1 MSKKIKKNIVNNFF
15 KLLPSDN
22 KIIQVSIILLTL
34 AALIIVLYLLYR
46 GISNAWYMYRLKT
59 DFYKLKDM
67 GLNVKN
73 YDLLY
78 YKEINKKYI
87 QDRFNIH
94 GNEKNNEFINK
105 KMVGFIPGKYIVL
118 DIDVKDGIKDANF
131 LIEKIPKDTPVEKTP
146 NGYHYY
152 FENDTGNPIYS
163 YVQLNINGEDYSV
176 DILGVDSI
184 VNMSPSCIGDK
195 CYYWINSIF
204 THKPAKLSENMWIL
218 DLIKNNKPFIR
229 KFDGFDYNINIKNA
243 FIIIDNLHIENQ
255 FRLFFIYT
263 KSYSKAIK
271 LLNGI
276 VYKYDDN
283 YYFMT
288 RNSFNKYKNK
298 KKMLYELSETIGK
311 LSPSCIVDLSIIYS
325 SYLKPWNSFH
335 IKSCAINDDF
345 KNYKNDNFFP
355 DYIEINN
362 IYKKTNY
369 LIHDTITIVNYN
381 STNLKNEIYDI
392 VKNDKT
398 NKTLIGSESIYIT
411 TLLSNYFNIPCLCI
425 GTTYNEDDLYNNV
438 YTTYNESSS
447 NPKKMQRENL
457 KKIMIKFTSLF

>member
-34 AALIIVLYLLYR
+34 ASLIIVLYLLYR
-46 GISNAWYMYRLKT
+46 GASKAWYMYRLKT
-59 DFYKLKDM
+59 DFYKLQDM
-67 GLNVKN
+67 GINVKN
-73 YDLLY
+73 YDILY

-94 GNEKNNEFINK
+94 GNEKNNKFINK

-152 FENDTGNPIYS
+152 FENDTGKPIYS

-204 THKPAKLSENMWIL
+204 THKPAKLSENAWII

-229 KFDGFDYNINIKNA
+229 KFDGFDFNINIKNA

-255 FRLFFIYT
+255 FRFFFIYT

-271 LLNGI
+271 LLNGYI
-276 VYKYDDN
+276 YVYDDN

-298 KKMLYELSETIGK
+298 KKMLYELGETIGK

-325 SYLKPWNSFH
+325 NYLKPWNSFH

-369 LIHDTITIVNYN
+369 LINDMITITNYN

-457 KKIMIKFTSLF
+457 KKIMINFTSLF